1 MSTTVVGRTIGVGGA
16 AGAAAGA
23 LTVVVLLVGGLVRT
37 PPGILDAV
45 QSVFQALVLLIFTA
59 PVGAI
64 AGALAGLPAGLLLA
78 VLRPAAAVHRTAARV
93 HCRDS
98 LFHGRAGFTGLLAA
112 LGTTPIRIVLLTG
125 AALVVAPLAGA
136 WSGPYLLAM
145 SPDGH

>member
-1 MSTTVVGRTIGVGGA
+1 MITMVVGRTIGVGGA

-45 QSVFQALVLLIFTA
+45 ESVFQALVLLIFTA

-78 VLRPAAAVHRTAARV
+78 VLRPAAVHRTAARV
-93 HCRDS
+93 TAAAAC
-98 LFHGRAGFTGLLAA
+98 FAAVAGFTGLLAA
-112 LGTTPIRIVLLTG
+112 LDTTPIWIVLLTG

-145 SPDGH
+145 SPEGH